1 MEGRRF
7 VGIDLAKRTYEAC
20 ALGTGDYRERWNGR
34 TDECGRSRLAA
45 RLLAGDVVA
54 MEAGVTTFET
64 ARTIVTL
71 RPDVRVVILNPG
83 KLAVIYAS
91 MKKTDK
97 EDAFKLAWL
106 VQAFPEA
113 YLPTVPLPSME
124 ELQMRR
130 LSKAQVFLKQERTRL
145 INHLH
150 ALFVSDG
157 ITSMSKRL
165 LATGKSRRMA
175 VKRLTPLHETLASQ
189 ILSVIDEVEVRL
201 SEIGD
206 LIKGMLEGH
215 PDEATILLSIPGVG
229 PMTAAAFLAYIGDG
243 SRFANASQV
252 SNFAGLVPR
261 IDSSGETTRYGH
273 ITRSGNSIIRRA
285 AVQAAWAAIR
295 SYAGGVF
302 RETFERIKARRGS
315 SIAIVAIARRIVELM
330 YSLLKSGELYRY
342 GSEEDRLR
350 KLRRYKIELVGTGGL
365 DATT

>member
-1 MEGRRF
+1 
-7 VGIDLAKRTYEAC
+7 
-20 ALGTGDYRERWNGR
+20 
-34 TDECGRSRLAA
+34 
-45 RLLAGDVVA
+45 
-54 MEAGVTTFET
+54 
-64 ARTIVTL
+64 
-71 RPDVRVVILNPG
+71 
-83 KLAVIYAS
+83 
-91 MKKTDK
+91 
-97 EDAFKLAWL
+97 
-106 VQAFPEA
+106 
-113 YLPTVPLPSME
+113 ME

-350 KLRRYKIELVGTGGL
+350 KLRRYKMELVGTGGL